1 MASAFDFT
9 NVSILEMWIGMTVF
23 VLIGINIRPDAYY
36 VCTNNTCIG
45 LMNRIAHS

>member
-45 LMNRIAHS
+45 L